1 MKRITLTS
9 KYRNTQAGF
18 IPRPTANPKIGT
30 VSMATQ
36 ARIRRILGDGIECYA
51 GDGWDVSHID
61 FYRVLY
67 IKYH

>member
-9 KYRNTQAGF
+9 KNRNTRAGF
-18 IPRPTANPKIGT
+18 IPQPTANPKIGT

-51 GDGWDVSHID
+51 GDGWDVTHID
-61 FYRVLY
+61 YYKVLY